1 MPTFAT
7 AEITGVLA
15 ERRGL
20 QRVTVSIE
28 GKADGVPG
36 DSAYVLTDITGEVS
50 IGDRVILNTTAV
62 ELGLGTGG
70 WHVVHWN
77 LSRTE
82 FRRPGPGHI
91 MKLRY
96 TSSQLDAG
104 TSELQHPDLS
114 GDLAGTPVIATLVHS
129 QVGVVAA
136 VLRHRWPEARVGY
149 VMTDGAAL
157 PIVISDLVDE
167 LRSRSL
173 IDVTVTA
180 GHAFGGDLEAV
191 TVASAL
197 ALAHEV
203 AGCDVIIV
211 GMGPGVVGTGTAFGT
226 TALEAAATLDI
237 AATLGGTPILCVRAS
252 DGDERARH
260 QGISHHSATVARFA
274 NCHPWVAAV
283 PLEAAGIEGVRVA
296 ELEAPDRTD
305 VAMLLDEMAFRITTM
320 GRGPRQ
326 DPLFFDAAGAA
337 ADVAVALRHVP

>member
-7 AEITGVLA
+7 AEVTGVIS

-20 QRVTVSIE
+20 QRVTVSID
-28 GKADGVPG
+28 GGVP
-36 DSAYVLTDITGEVS
+36 DRAYVLTDLTGEVT
-50 IGDRVILNTTAV
+50 IRDRVILNTTAV

-96 TSSQLDAG
+96 TSSQIDVG
-104 TSELQHPDLS
+104 TSELLAPDLT
-114 GDLAGTPVIATLVHS
+114 GDLNGAPVIATLVHS

-157 PIVISDLVDE
+157 PIVISDLVHE

-173 IDVTVTA
+173 IDVTITA

-203 AGCDVIIV
+203 AGCDVIIAGV
-211 GMGPGVVGTGTAFGT
+211 GPGVVGTGTTLGT
-226 TALEAAATLDI
+226 SALGAATTLDHAATLN
-237 AATLGGTPILCVRAS
+237 GTPILCVRAS
-252 DGDERARH
+252 DGDERHRH
-260 QGISHHSATVARFA
+260 LGISHHTRTVARFTGA
-274 NCHPWVAAV
+274 RPWVAPV
-283 PLEAAGIEGVRVA
+283 PVEAAELPGVRVA
-296 ELEAPDRTD
+296 DIGSSDLTD
-305 VAMLLDEMAFRITTM
+305 VARLLEELSMEITTM
-320 GRGPRQ
+320 GRDHHA
-326 DPLFFDAAGAA
+326 DPLFFAAAGAA
-337 ADVAVALRHVP
+337 ADVAVAVRPLP